1 VTYVLS
7 AIVNNDAIRDPK
19 PMDNVLNEL
28 GRPLKLEV
36 EDGSD
41 FDPLSE
47 LVDGD

>member
-7 AIVNNDAIRDPK
+7 AIVNNDAIGDLE

-28 GRPLKLEV
+28 DHPLKLEV
-36 EDGSD
+36 EDGPD